1 MPVLERDLR
10 RVQERYAARVVDD
23 RHPAMMWFVFIA
35 RHALSGVALAKKEF
49 RSVEPVPAVPA
60 ETVLVGNG
68 VVASGARF
76 GLRLVRVAGV
86 RVRRDVLVRSV
97 RAVTVHLLPCWVPV
111 VVLRL

>member
-10 RVQERYAARVVDD
+10 RVQERYAARMVDD
-23 RHPAMMWFVFIA
+23 RHQSLFVFIA

-68 VVASGARF
+68 VVASRARF
-76 GLRLVRVAGV
+76 GLRLVRVARV